1 MNGRG
6 VGRQEGQVGKHVED
20 ARKESGQTMDLHV
33 DKDRNGS
40 QVMWALLY
48 ACSRMEGDRL
58 LSIWAGLLLQGENQR

>member
-1 MNGRG
+1 
-6 VGRQEGQVGKHVED
+6 
-20 ARKESGQTMDLHV
+20 MDLHV